1 VSVTELP
8 AQDALIKA
16 VAGIEQHRGC
26 ASGYR
31 HTCHKAVTSLSR
43 RHFERL
49 LLLSNLLD
57 FGAVHESVHGPETEV
72 QQHVRFGPI
81 VKNGHESDIAE

>member
-57 FGAVHESVHGPETEV
+57 FAAVHESELDAVDGSSTGTRVPKKGAV
-72 QQHVRFGPI
+72 
-81 VKNGHESDIAE
+81 

>member
-1 VSVTELP
+1 VSVTELL
-8 AQDALIKA
+8 AQDAFIKA

-31 HTCHKAVTSLSR
+31 HPFHKAATSLSR

-49 LLLSNLLD
+49 LLPSNLLD
-57 FGAVHESVHGPETEV
+57 FAAVYESVHGL
-72 QQHVRFGPI
+72 FGRSTDILPS
-81 VKNGHESDIAE
+81 VGVIAES